1 MNPVTV
7 FNIREPREVPAYTV
21 GEAAHYLGVPVSTM
35 RSWFAGQT
43 YSHDGKNRRFQA
55 VIRPADSRAL
65 GLSFSNL
72 VEAYVLTAIR
82 RERKIGLPTI
92 RKGLAYLTNKL
103 GAPRP
108 LLTEQFAT
116 RGKELYVELGQVIN
130 LSQNGQIEM
139 ANMIV
144 AYLERVD
151 RDAKGLPIKLF
162 PFMRSQ
168 PPREQPRT
176 VMIDPRV
183 SFGRPVLAGTGI
195 PTAVL
200 AEQFK
205 AGDQP
210 KDLAKEYGAD
220 EQAVWD
226 AIRCELDL
234 KAA

>member
-1 MNPVTV
+1 MNA
-7 FNIREPREVPAYTV
+7 FDFSKDPRDIPAYTV
-21 GEAAHYLGVPVSTM
+21 GEAAHYLGVPASTV
-35 RSWFAGQT
+35 RSWFAGT
-43 YSHDGKNRRFQA
+43 SYSHQGDRRKFKP
-55 VIRPADSRAL
+55 VIKPADTKLL

-82 RERKIGLPTI
+82 RKHRIGLPTI
-92 RKGLAYLTNKL
+92 RKGLEYLTDKL
-103 GAPRP
+103 NSQRP

-116 RGKELYVELGQVIN
+116 KGKELYVELGEVIN
-130 LSQNGQIEM
+130 LSRNGQVEM
-139 ANMIV
+139 ADMIL
-144 AYLERVD
+144 AYLERVE
-151 RDAKGLPIKLF
+151 RDAKGLPIKLY

-176 VMIDPRV
+176 VVIDPKV
-183 SFGRPVLAGTGI
+183 SFGRPVLAGTAI

-205 AGDQP
+205 AGDP
-210 KDLAKEYGAD
+210 PAALAKAYGAE

-234 KAA
+234 EAA